1 MDLHFSIRTYGR
13 TELARLYFPGIE
25 AESAW
30 RRLRSWIA
38 RCAPLRADLARL
50 GYDPHRRTF
59 TPAEVAAITDKLGE
73 P

>member
-1 MDLHFSIRTYGR
+1 MNTRFDIRTYGR

-30 RRLRSWIA
+30 RRLRSWMA
-38 RCAPLRADLARL
+38 RCAPLCADLARL
-50 GYDPHRRTF
+50 GYDPRRRTF
-59 TPAEVAAITDKLGE
+59 TPAEVAAIADRLGE